1 MSVIIIIMPASHY
14 FINYLIL
21 PIGLFVLLVASAA
34 TETTVGEILPD
45 VTSRGG
51 EKDQEETIVL
61 LSGIGRGRASLW
73 VLDTRFQQ
81 AGYKTLNYPYVAQG
95 YSIEELAQQ
104 FCLFLEENVKTK
116 EYSLVAHSLGN
127 LIIRLGFDHGYPEGL
142 QRIVMLAP
150 PNRPTEL
157 ARALRDNP
165 IYKWFTSKDGWQF
178 ASDEFY
184 ARLPIPNV
192 EFGVIAGDRGQAVL
206 LQEPNDGVITVE
218 STKLA
223 GMADWT
229 VVPHAHTFIMNS
241 RLVAELCVSFIEDGK
256 FTDVP
261 IDQEDTVEKGDS
273 EGSNEKPG
281 E

>member
-1 MSVIIIIMPASHY
+1 MTAHHY
-14 FINYLIL
+14 YINYLIL
-21 PIGLFVLLVASAA
+21 PIGLFLLLAASAA
-34 TETTVGEILPD
+34 AETAVVEVFPD
-45 VTSRGG
+45 IPAGG
-51 EKDQEETIVL
+51 VEKEQRETIVL

-104 FCLFLEENVKTK
+104 FCLFLEDNVKT
-116 EYSLVAHSLGN
+116 ETYSLVAHSLGN
-127 LIIRLGFDHGYPEGL
+127 LIIRLGFEHGYPEGL
-142 QRIVMLAP
+142 RRIVMLAP

-192 EFGVIAGDRGQAVL
+192 EFGVIAGDRGQAVM

-223 GMADWT
+223 GMTDWT

-241 RLVAELCVSFIEDGK
+241 RLVAELCVSFIERGK

-261 IDQEDTVEKGDS
+261 IKQEGTEEKGDS
-273 EGSNEKPG
+273 EDSDGNPG

>member
-1 MSVIIIIMPASHY
+1 MSVFTKIMAASHY
-14 FINYLIL
+14 LINYAIL
-21 PIGLFVLLVASAA
+21 PIGILLICVAGAA
-34 TETTVGEILPD
+34 AETTVPETPPD
-45 VTSRGG
+45 SPSMYVENQR
-51 EKDQEETIVL
+51 EETIVL

-116 EYSLVAHSLGN
+116 KYSLVAHSLGN
-127 LIIRLGFDHGYPEGL
+127 LIIRLGFEQGYPEGL
-142 QRIVMLAP
+142 GRIVMLAP

-165 IYKWFTSKDGWQF
+165 IYKWFTSGQF

-184 ARLPIPNV
+184 ARLPIPDV
-192 EFGVIAGDRGQAVL
+192 EFGVIAGDRGQAVM

-218 STKLA
+218 STKLS
-223 GMADWT
+223 GMADWI

-241 RLVAELCVSFIEDGK
+241 RLVAELCISFIEEGK
-256 FTDVP
+256 FTDIP
-261 IDQEDTVEKGDS
+261 IKQEGTDEKSDS
-273 EGSNEKPG
+273 ENSNENPG